1 MKISQF
7 FTTLSKQFLEEQNL
21 ISKGLERADRELKQ
35 SPKSTQQAVEPQV
48 IKAPQLKVKPK
59 GMSL

>member
-21 ISKGLERADRELKQ
+21 ISKGLERAEREMKQ
-35 SPKSTQQAVEPQV
+35 SQLVPLRAVDPQV

-59 GMSL
+59 NMSL